1 MFREMLEKNIRIV
14 EDGGD
19 PMNTFRDPAE
29 NVYHGMDTEL
39 PRELAAARSANDVG
53 GTGTGG
59 LGFKRQGMASKYSP
73 ILTQRGIEG
82 GADSE
87 ARRKALGQ

>member
-1 MFREMLEKNIRIV
+1 
-14 EDGGD
+14 
-19 PMNTFRDPAE
+19 
-29 NVYHGMDTEL
+29 
-39 PRELAAARSANDVG
+39 
-53 GTGTGG
+53 
-59 LGFKRQGMASKYSP
+59 MASKYSP